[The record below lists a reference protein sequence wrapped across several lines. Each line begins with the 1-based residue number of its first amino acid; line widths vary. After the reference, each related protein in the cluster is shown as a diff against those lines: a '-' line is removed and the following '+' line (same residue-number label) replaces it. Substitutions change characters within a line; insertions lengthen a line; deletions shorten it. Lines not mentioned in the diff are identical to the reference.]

1 MISPAP
7 RAGRAATPADL
18 DDALRSV
25 ARSLGSARRVGV
37 AYSGGVDS
45 TLLLALCLRV
55 LGAAQA
61 PAILAVSGSLADDE
75 RVAAHETARFLG
87 AEVVELRTRELDLV
101 DYRANPV
108 DRCFFCKDELFS
120 RIDAELVRRL
130 RLDAVAYGENADDT
144 RRPDRPG
151 ARAATRHRVLRP
163 LADARITKVD
173 VRRLARDLALP
184 NADKPAVPCLA
195 SRIPHRQPVTVG
207 KLAAIER
214 AEAAVRRLGIGE
226 LRVRHHGAQARVEI
240 GATDLERAL
249 REPLHAAV
257 VKAVQACG
265 FSQVTVDTGGLRSG
279 AFTLAE
285 LATNPGSK
293 R

>member
-1 MISPAP
+1 MS
-7 RAGRAATPADL
+7 GATTPPTL
-18 DDALRSV
+18 DGALRSV
-25 ARSLGSARRVGV
+25 TRSLGSARRVGV

-55 LGAAQA
+55 LGAAQV
-61 PAILAVSGSLADDE
+61 PAILAVSESLADDE

-87 AEVVELRTRELDLV
+87 AEVVELRTRELDLA

-130 RLDAVAYGENADDT
+130 RLDAVAYGENADDS

-163 LADARITKVD
+163 LTDAGLAKAD

-184 NADKPAVPCLA
+184 NADKPAAPCLA
-195 SRIPHRQPVTVG
+195 SRIPHRQAVTAG

-214 AEAAVRRLGIGE
+214 AEAALRRLGVRD
-226 LRVRHHGAQARVEI
+226 LRVRHHGGWARVEI
-240 GATDLERAL
+240 GVADLERAL
-249 REPLHAAV
+249 REPLHTAV
-257 VKAVQACG
+257 LEAVQACG
-265 FSQVTVDTGGLRSG
+265 FTQVTVDPGGLRSG
-279 AFTLAE
+279 GFTLAE
-285 LATNPGSK
+285 LATAPG
-293 R
+293 RT